1 MAVLQIFVYEIR
13 LNLFGLLAS
22 VKLAV
27 VFVMQFPTM
36 FTKWQIAYTTHLNTE
51 KLTFLA
57 GKSAFVCVP
66 L

>member
-1 MAVLQIFVYEIR
+1 MISR
-13 LNLFGLLAS
+13 LNLFGLLVS

-27 VFVMQFPTM
+27 VFVMQLPNM
-36 FTKWQIAYTTHLNTE
+36 FTKGQIAYTTHLNTQDP
-51 KLTFLA
+51 TFLG